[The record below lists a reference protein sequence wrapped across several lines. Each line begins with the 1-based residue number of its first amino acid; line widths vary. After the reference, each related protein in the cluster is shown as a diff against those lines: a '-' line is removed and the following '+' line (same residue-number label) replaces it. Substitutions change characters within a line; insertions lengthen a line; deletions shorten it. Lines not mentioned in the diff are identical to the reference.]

1 MFSKKKRKKN
11 HAARTFPT
19 LPITF
24 QIVCPLDLIIGKTL
38 HEIECS

>member
-1 MFSKKKRKKN
+1 MFSKKKKI

-24 QIVCPLDLIIGKTL
+24 QIVCPLYLIIGKTL
-38 HEIECS
+38 NEIECS